1 MARSAPLP
9 TPRRLRC
16 FSLSSAARGAEAQTD
31 ECHAGLKRQEVAQLL
46 FGRKIGDRLGVS
58 ETQWQRFVDREISP
72 RFPDGLSVL
81 DAKGE
86 WRDTARN
93 TIVHEPSKLVE
104 IVLPGK
110 SDDVDALNR
119 IAQAYKTRFRQQ
131 SVGIVRAGRL
141 RLVLAAISLEP
152 AGRVSDAL
160 SVPFRTR
167 NRPASACASAGHFL
181 TT

>member
-1 MARSAPLP
+1 M
-9 TPRRLRC
+9 LRAV
-16 FSLSSAARGAEAQTD
+16 AAVIFAFAWSGGAGAQSN

-58 ETQWQRFVDREISP
+58 ETQWGQFVDSEISP

-110 SDDVDALNR
+110 PDDVDALNQ

-131 SVGIVRAGRL
+131 SVGIVMRDAC
-141 RLVLAAISLEP
+141 
-152 AGRVSDAL
+152 VS
-160 SVPFRTR
+160 F
-167 NRPASACASAGHFL
+167 
-181 TT
+181 